1 MRIFIRLAWISF
13 RNLFKSRRRLA
24 AENLVLRHQL
34 NLAKRRLRKRI
45 RFTGTDRTLFVW
57 LYRRCPDVLSAV
69 TIVRP
74 KTIIRWHRM
83 GFRAYWRWKSKNLGG
98 RPRIERE
105 LRDLIRR
112 MCAENPLWGAPRIHG
127 ELLKL
132 GFTVAQSTVAKYMLR
147 RGTSR
152 GGQSWKTF
160 LQNQAE
166 GIASVDLF
174 TVPTIWFE
182 QLYAIVILNHAR
194 RKIVCMTVTDHPTA
208 MWLAQQITEAF
219 PWDSAPRFLI
229 RDNDVK
235 FGAVFK
241 RRVRA
246 MGIRDRPTS
255 FRSPWQNGYA
265 ERVIGTIRRECLDH
279 MIVVNEAHLRRVL
292 SAYATY
298 YNSAR
303 THRSLA
309 KDAPI
314 HRPVER
320 LGTIKARP
328 VLGGLH
334 HRYTR
339 IE

>member
-1 MRIFIRLAWISF
+1 MGLFPQLLWIAF
-13 RNLFKSRRRLA
+13 KNLFKSRRRLA
-24 AENLVLRHQL
+24 TENLVLRHQL

-45 RFTGTDRTLFVW
+45 RLRGADRALFVW
-57 LYRRCPDVLSAV
+57 VYRRCPDVLTAV
-69 TIVRP
+69 AIVRP

-83 GFRAYWRWKSKNLGG
+83 GFHAYWRWKSKNCGG

-105 LRDLIRR
+105 LRNLIRR

-132 GFTVAQSTVAKYMLR
+132 GFTMAQSTVAKYMLR
-147 RGTSR
+147 RSTIG

-160 LQNQAE
+160 LHNQAE
-166 GIASVDLF
+166 SIASVDLF

-182 QLYAIVILNHAR
+182 QLYAIVVLNHAR
-194 RKIVCMTVTDHPTA
+194 RMIVCLTVTDHPTA
-208 MWLAQQITEAF
+208 IWLAQQITEAF

-235 FGAVFK
+235 CGVAFK
-241 RRVRA
+241 RRVNA
-246 MGIRDRPTS
+246 MGIRDHPTS
-255 FRSPWQNGYA
+255 FRSPWQNGYC

-279 MIVVNEAHLRRVL
+279 IIVVNEAHLRRVL
-292 SAYATY
+292 SAYARY
-298 YNSAR
+298 DNGAR

-314 HRPVER
+314 HRPVAR
-320 LGTIKARP
+320 LGTIHAHP

-334 HRYTR
+334 HQYAR